1 MSKSIDAGSFKSFG
15 NKISK
20 YQILI
25 YFLVLSALVSV
36 AIILILSVFTAEAEN
51 PPETKPALISND
63 NKETVEKLRSL
74 RASDKL
80 EDIPAPEGRF
90 SPFFESKWNTDI
102 MEK

>member
-1 MSKSIDAGSFKSFG
+1 MSASIDTTSLKSFG

-20 YQILI
+20 YQILL
-25 YFLVLSALVSV
+25 YFLILSALVIA
-36 AIILILSVFTAEAEN
+36 AIILILGVFTAEPEN

-63 NKETVEKLRSL
+63 NKETVSKLRSL
-74 RASDKL
+74 RASDEL